1 MEQEQIIMQL
11 ISQGGSARSES
22 IAAIRKA
29 RSQDYQASEE
39 LLKKAHDDL
48 LAAHNLQTK
57 LLQKEINGSAER
69 PSLLMVHAQDHLMN
83 AMTVNDLAKELITIL
98 KERN

>member
-29 RSQDYQASEE
+29 RS
-39 LLKKAHDDL
+39 
-48 LAAHNLQTK
+48 
-57 LLQKEINGSAER
+57 
-69 PSLLMVHAQDHLMN
+69 
-83 AMTVNDLAKELITIL
+83 
-98 KERN
+98 

>member
-39 LLKKAHDDL
+39 LLKKRMMTYL
-48 LAAHNLQTK
+48 RRITYK
-57 LLQKEINGSAER
+57 LNYCKKKLMAVQKGL
-69 PSLLMVHAQDHLMN
+69 PY
-83 AMTVNDLAKELITIL
+83 
-98 KERN
+98 